1 MSFNDLCMGL
11 LNSIAFKNSILLY
24 VRALLKND
32 DNFNFWTLN
41 ILTNDDF
48 NIDEY
53 NPNNMKDTLY
63 LLILKQ
69 FYSKRFKEISRQISE
84 NNKIRYD
91 KFITKLNSKLDNNEL
106 IENERIFRYIY
117 RYIIDPEFRR
127 KIFHHEP
134 RYEIGDL
141 FYDWVTYDE
150 FIEDYNKIDK
160 LIDKFRKFN
169 NNIADDFKYIGKHRL
184 FIQTDD
190 TTSEDDVH
198 ELNEATEIIIAN
210 M

>member
-11 LNSIAFKNSILLY
+11 INSIAFKNSILLY
-24 VRALLKND
+24 VRALLKKD

-91 KFITKLNSKLDNNEL
+91 EFITKLNSILDNNEL
-106 IENERIFRYIY
+106 IENERIFRYIH

-150 FIEDYNKIDK
+150 FIEAKNRVDK
-160 LIDKFRKFN
+160 LIDKFREFN

-184 FIQTDD
+184 FKKTDD
-190 TTSEDDVH
+190 TTSEDDDYD
-198 ELNEATEIIIAN
+198 LNEATEIIIAN